1 MTPRGDALA
10 EQVDV
15 LIRPSRA
22 VVVDSRREDLLVRET
37 GAGSGRIGKDVVRDA
52 GGLAGALRLP
62 SAAGPGLP
70 LLISVN
76 QEGGRLDALDW
87 PAVAQLAGNL
97 AVGAIGCPETA
108 HAAGAAIGGQLR
120 AVGLTWDLAPVCD
133 LGSWPSTSAVGTRA
147 FGSEPGLVARL
158 AAGFVRG
165 LQSAGV
171 AGTAKHFPGL
181 GGVATDPHHAVPV
194 LDRLRP
200 GSLLPF
206 QAAID
211 AGVAAVMVGS
221 HVVLEFD
228 DRPAVFSPGTV
239 RFLREEMGFDGVIVS
254 ENLSIPAVHES
265 VGGVVAA
272 AVAALA
278 AGVDVVMLDSEVSR
292 GRGDHAAVVAAVR
305 TRDRVAAAVVA
316 AVLDGRVDPDRV
328 AEAARR
334 VRSLHDRFGLTDA
347 TQRPAWADVDTAAAE
362 AARLIGDR
370 SVTVLRGGHLLP
382 LPDTA
387 GGLVVLV
394 RVPDGRVARA
404 DSAHAAPDLV
414 PDLWAT
420 DHRPV
425 LRVRPGD
432 PIPEGAA
439 AIVFYGYDTGPDL
452 PSLAAAE
459 AARLTGR
466 GVPVVQVAFG
476 VPDDLVSSPAD
487 VLIAAYSPHRASV
500 AACASVLWGPAYA
513 SGRLAVAGHPW

>member
-1 MTPRGDALA
+1 M
-10 EQVDV
+10 
-15 LIRPSRA
+15 LIRPSRSA
-22 VVVDSRREDLLVRET
+22 VVDSPREDRLVRET

-52 GGLAGALRLP
+52 AGLAAALRLP

-87 PAVAQLAGNL
+87 PKVAQLPGNL
-97 AVGAIGCPETA
+97 AVGALGCPEVA
-108 HAAGAAIGGQLR
+108 RAAGAVIGGQLR
-120 AVGLTWDLAPVCD
+120 ALGLTWNLAPVCD

-147 FGSEPGLVARL
+147 FASEPALVARL

-228 DRPAVFSPGTV
+228 DRPAVFSATTIAV
-239 RFLREEMGFDGVIVS
+239 LREEMGFDGVIVS
-254 ENLSIPAVHES
+254 ENLSIPAVHEP
-265 VGGVVAA
+265 VGGVCAA
-272 AVAALA
+272 AAAALA

-292 GRGDHAAVVAAVR
+292 GRSGHAAAVAAAWG
-305 TRDRVAAAVVA
+305 RDRVAAAVVA

-328 AEAARR
+328 ADSARR
-334 VRSLHDRFGLTDA
+334 VRSLHRRFGLTD
-347 TQRPAWADVDTAAAE
+347 TSERPAWDDVDTAAA
-362 AARLIGDR
+362 ATARLIGER
-370 SVTVLRGGHLLP
+370 SVTVLRGAHLLP
-382 LPDTA
+382 LPDPA
-387 GGLVVLV
+387 GGPVVLV
-394 RVPDGRVARA
+394 RMPDGRVARA

-420 DHRPV
+420 RHRPV
-425 LRVRPGD
+425 LRVQPGD

-439 AIVFYGYDTGPDL
+439 AVVVYGYDTGPDL
-452 PSLAAAE
+452 PSRAAAE
-459 AARLTGR
+459 AGRLAGR
-466 GVPVVQVAFG
+466 GVPVAQVAFG
-476 VPDDLVSSPAD
+476 APDDLVSSPAD
-487 VLIAAYSPHRASV
+487 VLVAAYSPHRASV
-500 AACASVLWGPAYA
+500 AACASVLWGPASA
-513 SGRLAVAGHPW
+513 SGVLAVAGPSW